1 MKLPVSVLRL
11 PDGSEVEL
19 TPDQV
24 RDIHR
29 QISAILDCFVGTAD
43 YAVAEI
49 RRQEEAMNARLQ
61 IEIAE
66 GLRRRIQEVGL
77 PGTPFISKEQVWEA
91 MQEFEQK
98 HGVIRVRP

>member
-1 MKLPVSVLRL
+1 MKLPISVIRL

-29 QISAILDCFVGTAD
+29 QISAILDCFVGTAE

-49 RRQEEAMNARLQ
+49 QRQEQAMYARLQ
-61 IEIAE
+61 MEIAE
-66 GLRRRIQEVGL
+66 GLHRRIEQVGL
-77 PGTPFISKEQVWEA
+77 PPARNGATMPMEA
-91 MQEFEQK
+91 TE
-98 HGVIRVRP
+98 

>member
-1 MKLPVSVLRL
+1 MNLPVSVLRL

-24 RDIHR
+24 RDVHR
-29 QISAILDCFVGTAD
+29 QMSAILDCFVGTAE

-49 RRQEEAMNARLQ
+49 QRREVAMNARLH

-66 GLRRRIQEVGL
+66 GLRRRIEEVGL
-77 PGTPFISKEQVWEA
+77 TGTPWISKEEVKEA
-91 MQEFEQK
+91 MQEFERE
-98 HGVIRVRP
+98 HGVIRVRQ